1 MEFIEAFDS
10 DILVITSAIY
20 VLLSLSI
27 AVVGSYKKCG
37 GKKALF
43 FSMALTPITGI
54 LYVLSSP
61 EKNTLKIVH
70 YRCTKCGLEFTDN
83 HRHCPS
89 CKLDGKKSR
98 LERYSMRTY

>member
-1 MEFIEAFDS
+1 MEYFESIDS
-10 DILVITSAIY
+10 DILVITIAIY
-20 VLLSLSI
+20 VLISFSI
-27 AVVGSYKKCG
+27 AIVGSYKQCG

-43 FSMALTPITGI
+43 FSMVLTPITGI
-54 LYVLSSP
+54 LYVMASP

-70 YRCTKCGLEFTDN
+70 YRCTRCGLEFTDN

-89 CKLDGKKSR
+89 CKREGKKSH